1 MEMSSSLLAVS
12 IFTIFLC
19 IDRKAI
25 GWAPPDP
32 TEGFVSLP
40 LNSSNFQIQK
50 PWNLLENQR
59 YRFIDGIHWFWVFST
74 DQSLSRNS
82 NTKPRSEIRIRGYD
96 YSSGVWQFE
105 GYGYVPNG
113 TSGVCIMQ
121 LFRAKNAN
129 TTLMIR
135 VYDGKLMYYKRE
147 ILVPYIYDEWF
158 RLNVIHDVGAGKV
171 SIFIN
176 GILKLEFNDSGGT
189 FHYFKCGVY
198 AQGDDSYYMESR
210 WKGIKVLKKC
220 D

>member
-1 MEMSSSLLAVS
+1 MGSSLLAVS

-19 IDRKAI
+19 IYHKAI
-25 GWAPPDP
+25 GWAPSNP

-50 PWNLLENQR
+50 PWNLPENQR

-74 DQSLSRNS
+74 DQPLSRNS
-82 NTKPRSEIRIRGYD
+82 NTKPRSEIRISGYD

-113 TSGVCIMQ
+113 TSGVSIMQ

-135 VYDGKLMYYKRE
+135 VYDGKLMYYRRE

-220 D
+220 DL